1 MDNDFRKTLTK
12 KERLSVG
19 TDLSR
24 LFASGRYGITDGFR
38 YCYRIGN
45 GLPFNRIVVS
55 VPKKCFRRAVKR
67 NLLKRRIREAY
78 RLNKNLLPVNAE
90 KGGTDIIFIYRTKDI
105 LDFGTIVLSVRN
117 ILESLATKV
126 TAMDTTP
133 KYSLG
138 ETIKEAPEAAQK
150 DAPEA
155 AQKDAPEAV
164 QKEAPNAAQKDALE
178 AAQQE
183 ALEAAQQEAPEE
195 MQKETVLQ
203 LKEGPE
209 TTRKETQQE
218 KPEET
223 SESDEQH

>member
-1 MDNDFRKTLTK
+1 MKK

-24 LFASGRYGITDGFR
+24 LFASGRYGFTDGFR

-45 GLPFNRIVVS
+45 ELSFNRIVVS

-90 KGGTDIIFIYRTKDI
+90 KGGTDILFIYSSKDI
-105 LDFGTIVLSVRN
+105 LDFNTVVLSVRN
-117 ILESLATKV
+117 ILESLAAKV
-126 TAMDTTP
+126 TAMDATP
-133 KYSLG
+133 KYSDATPKYSPG
-138 ETIKEAPEAAQK
+138 ETIK
-150 DAPEA
+150 D
-155 AQKDAPEAV
+155 
-164 QKEAPNAAQKDALE
+164 APNAAQKDA
-178 AAQQE
+178 
-183 ALEAAQQEAPEE
+183 PEE
-195 MQKETVLQ
+195 MQKETALQ
-203 LKEGPE
+203 LKEVPE

-223 SESDEQH
+223 PESDEQH

>member
-1 MDNDFRKTLTK
+1 MDNDFRKTLKK

-117 ILESLATKV
+117 ILENLAAKV

-133 KYSLG
+133 KYSPG
-138 ETIKEAPEAAQK
+138 ETIKK
-150 DAPEA
+150 
-155 AQKDAPEAV
+155 
-164 QKEAPNAAQKDALE
+164 APNAAQKDALE
-178 AAQQE
+178 AAQNEAPDAAQKD
-183 ALEAAQQEAPEE
+183 ALEAVQQEAPNAAQKDAPDAAQKDAPEE
-195 MQKETVLQ
+195 MQKETELQ
-203 LKEGPE
+203 LKEVPE

-218 KPEET
+218 KLEET
-223 SESDEQH
+223 HESDEQH

>member
-1 MDNDFRKTLTK
+1 MDNDFRKTLKK

-45 GLPFNRIVVS
+45 ELTFNRIVVS

-105 LDFGTIVLSVRN
+105 LDFSTIVLSVRN
-117 ILESLATKV
+117 ILENLAAKV
-126 TAMDTTP
+126 VAMDATP
-133 KYSLG
+133 KYSPG
-138 ETIKEAPEAAQK
+138 ETINEAPE
-150 DAPEA
+150 
-155 AQKDAPEAV
+155 
-164 QKEAPNAAQKDALE
+164 AAQKDALE

-183 ALEAAQQEAPEE
+183 APEAVQKDIPEE
-195 MQKETVLQ
+195 MQKETALQ
-203 LKEGPE
+203 LKEVPE

-218 KPEET
+218 KPDET
-223 SESDEQH
+223 PESDEQH

>member
-1 MDNDFRKTLTK
+1 MKK

-38 YCYRIGN
+38 YCYRTGN
-45 GLPFNRIVVS
+45 ELPFNRIVVS

-117 ILESLATKV
+117 ILENLAAKV
-126 TAMDTTP
+126 VAMDATP

-138 ETIKEAPEAAQK
+138 ETINEAPE
-150 DAPEA
+150 
-155 AQKDAPEAV
+155 
-164 QKEAPNAAQKDALE
+164 AAQKDALE
-178 AAQQE
+178 AAQKDTPKAAQKE
-183 ALEAAQQEAPEE
+183 ALEAVQKDTPDE
-195 MQKETVLQ
+195 MQKETALQ
-203 LKEGPE
+203 LKEVPE

-218 KPEET
+218 KLEET
-223 SESDEQH
+223 HESDEQH

>member
-1 MDNDFRKTLTK
+1 MDNDFRKTLKK

-117 ILESLATKV
+117 ILESLAAKV

-133 KYSLG
+133 KYSPG
-138 ETIKEAPEAAQK
+138 ETIKDTLEAAQN
-150 DAPEA
+150 E
-155 AQKDAPEAV
+155 APEAV
-164 QKEAPNAAQKDALE
+164 QKD
-178 AAQQE
+178 
-183 ALEAAQQEAPEE
+183 APEE
-195 MQKETVLQ
+195 MQKETALQ

-218 KPEET
+218 KPEEI

>member
-1 MDNDFRKTLTK
+1 MKK

-90 KGGTDIIFIYRTKDI
+90 KGGTDILFIYSSKDI
-105 LDFGTIVLSVRN
+105 LDFNAVVLSVRN
-117 ILESLATKV
+117 ILESLAAKV
-126 TAMDTTP
+126 TAMDATP

-138 ETIKEAPEAAQK
+138 ETIKDALEAAQKEAPEAAQK
-150 DAPEA
+150 
-155 AQKDAPEAV
+155 
-164 QKEAPNAAQKDALE
+164 
-178 AAQQE
+178 
-183 ALEAAQQEAPEE
+183 EAPEE
-195 MQKETVLQ
+195 MQKETALQ
-203 LKEGPE
+203 LKEVPE

-218 KPEET
+218 KPEEI

>member
-1 MDNDFRKTLTK
+1 MDNDFRKTLKK

-24 LFASGRYGITDGFR
+24 LFASGRYGFTDGFR

-45 GLPFNRIVVS
+45 ELPFNRIVVS

-90 KGGTDIIFIYRTKDI
+90 KGGTDILFIYSSKDI
-105 LDFGTIVLSVRN
+105 LDFNAVVLSVRN
-117 ILESLATKV
+117 ILEGLAAKV
-126 TAMDTTP
+126 PAMDATP
-133 KYSLG
+133 KYSPE
-138 ETIKEAPEAAQK
+138 ETIKETP
-150 DAPEA
+150 DA

-164 QKEAPNAAQKDALE
+164 QKDI
-178 AAQQE
+178 
-183 ALEAAQQEAPEE
+183 PEE
-195 MQKETVLQ
+195 MQKETALQ
-203 LKEGPE
+203 LKEVPE

-223 SESDEQH
+223 PESDELH

>member
-1 MDNDFRKTLTK
+1 MKK

-24 LFASGRYGITDGFR
+24 LFASGRYGFTDGFR

-45 GLPFNRIVVS
+45 ELSFNRIVVS

-117 ILESLATKV
+117 ILESLAAKV
-126 TAMDTTP
+126 VAMDATP
-133 KYSLG
+133 KYSDATPKYSPG
-138 ETIKEAPEAAQK
+138 ETIKEAPNAAQK

-155 AQKDAPEAV
+155 AQKDT
-164 QKEAPNAAQKDALE
+164 LE
-178 AAQQE
+178 AAQN
-183 ALEAAQQEAPEE
+183 EAPEE
-195 MQKETVLQ
+195 MQKETALQ
-203 LKEGPE
+203 LKEVPE

-223 SESDEQH
+223 PESDEQH

>member
-1 MDNDFRKTLTK
+1 MDNDFRKTLKK

-24 LFASGRYGITDGFR
+24 LFASGRYGFTDGFR

-45 GLPFNRIVVS
+45 ELPFNRIVVS

-90 KGGTDIIFIYRTKDI
+90 KGGTDILFIYSSKDI
-105 LDFGTIVLSVRN
+105 LDFNAVVLSVRN
-117 ILESLATKV
+117 ILESLAAKV
-126 TAMDTTP
+126 TAMDATP
-133 KYSLG
+133 KHSLG
-138 ETIKEAPEAAQK
+138 ETIK
-150 DAPEA
+150 DALEA

-164 QKEAPNAAQKDALE
+164 QKDI
-178 AAQQE
+178 
-183 ALEAAQQEAPEE
+183 PEE
-195 MQKETVLQ
+195 MQKETALQ
-203 LKEGPE
+203 LKEVPE

-218 KPEET
+218 NPEET
-223 SESDEQH
+223 QESDEQH

>member
-1 MDNDFRKTLTK
+1 MDNDFRKTLKK

-105 LDFGTIVLSVRN
+105 LDFSTIVLSVRN
-117 ILESLATKV
+117 ILESLAAKV
-126 TAMDTTP
+126 VAMDATP
-133 KYSLG
+133 KYSDATPKYSPG
-138 ETIKEAPEAAQK
+138 ETIKDAPDAAQK
-150 DAPEA
+150 
-155 AQKDAPEAV
+155 
-164 QKEAPNAAQKDALE
+164 
-178 AAQQE
+178 
-183 ALEAAQQEAPEE
+183 EAPEE
-195 MQKETVLQ
+195 MQKETALQ
-203 LKEGPE
+203 LKEVPE

-223 SESDEQH
+223 ADSDEQH

>member
-1 MDNDFRKTLTK
+1 MDNDFRKTLKK

-45 GLPFNRIVVS
+45 ELPFNRIVVS

-117 ILESLATKV
+117 ILENLAAKV
-126 TAMDTTP
+126 AAMDATP
-133 KYSLG
+133 KYSPG
-138 ETIKEAPEAAQK
+138 ETIKEAPEAVQK
-150 DAPEA
+150 DTLEAAQNETLEAAQNEAPDA
-155 AQKDAPEAV
+155 AQKDT
-164 QKEAPNAAQKDALE
+164 
-178 AAQQE
+178 
-183 ALEAAQQEAPEE
+183 PEE
-195 MQKETVLQ
+195 MQKETALQ
-203 LKEGPE
+203 LKEVPE

-218 KPEET
+218 KPEEI

>member
-1 MDNDFRKTLTK
+1 MDNDFRKTLKK

-24 LFASGRYGITDGFR
+24 LFASGRYGFTDGFR

-45 GLPFNRIVVS
+45 ELPFNRIVVS

-90 KGGTDIIFIYRTKDI
+90 KGGTDILFIYSSKDI
-105 LDFGTIVLSVRN
+105 LDFNAVVRSVRN
-117 ILESLATKV
+117 ILESLAAKV
-126 TAMDTTP
+126 VAMDATP
-133 KYSLG
+133 KYSPE
-138 ETIKEAPEAAQK
+138 ETIKETP
-150 DAPEA
+150 DA

-164 QKEAPNAAQKDALE
+164 QKEAP
-178 AAQQE
+178 
-183 ALEAAQQEAPEE
+183 EE
-195 MQKETVLQ
+195 IQKETALQ
-203 LKEGPE
+203 LKEVPE

-218 KPEET
+218 NPEET
-223 SESDEQH
+223 ADSDEQH

>member
-1 MDNDFRKTLTK
+1 MDNDFRKTLKK

-24 LFASGRYGITDGFR
+24 LFASGRYGFTDGFR

-45 GLPFNRIVVS
+45 ELSFNRIVVS

-90 KGGTDIIFIYRTKDI
+90 KGGTDILFIYSSKDI
-105 LDFGTIVLSVRN
+105 LDFNAVVLSVRN
-117 ILESLATKV
+117 ILESLAAKV
-126 TAMDTTP
+126 VAMDATP
-133 KYSLG
+133 KYSPE
-138 ETIKEAPEAAQK
+138 ETIKETP
-150 DAPEA
+150 DA

-164 QKEAPNAAQKDALE
+164 QKEAP
-178 AAQQE
+178 
-183 ALEAAQQEAPEE
+183 EE
-195 MQKETVLQ
+195 MQKETALQ
-203 LKEGPE
+203 LKEVPE

-223 SESDEQH
+223 PESDEQH

>member
-1 MDNDFRKTLTK
+1 MDNDFRKTLKK

-45 GLPFNRIVVS
+45 ELPFNRIVVS

-90 KGGTDIIFIYRTKDI
+90 KGGTDILFIYSSKDI
-105 LDFGTIVLSVRN
+105 LDFNAVVLSVRN
-117 ILESLATKV
+117 ILEGLAAKV
-126 TAMDTTP
+126 VAMDATP
-133 KYSLG
+133 KSTRE
-138 ETIKEAPEAAQK
+138 ETIK

-155 AQKDAPEAV
+155 AQQDAPE
-164 QKEAPNAAQKDALE
+164 
-178 AAQQE
+178 
-183 ALEAAQQEAPEE
+183 
-195 MQKETVLQ
+195 ET
-203 LKEGPE
+203 P
-209 TTRKETQQE
+209 
-218 KPEET
+218 
-223 SESDEQH
+223 ESDEQH

>member
-1 MDNDFRKTLTK
+1 MDNDFRKTLKK

-105 LDFGTIVLSVRN
+105 LDFGSIVLSVRN
-117 ILESLATKV
+117 ILENLAAKV
-126 TAMDTTP
+126 VAMDATP

-138 ETIKEAPEAAQK
+138 ETIK
-150 DAPEA
+150 D
-155 AQKDAPEAV
+155 
-164 QKEAPNAAQKDALE
+164 APNAAQKDALE

-183 ALEAAQQEAPEE
+183 APEASQNEALETAQNEAPDE
-195 MQKETVLQ
+195 MQKETALQ
-203 LKEGPE
+203 LKEVPE

-223 SESDEQH
+223 AESDEQH

>member
-1 MDNDFRKTLTK
+1 MDNDFRKTLKK

-45 GLPFNRIVVS
+45 ELPFNRIVVS

-90 KGGTDIIFIYRTKDI
+90 KGGTDIIFIYMAKDI

-117 ILESLATKV
+117 ILENLAAKV

-138 ETIKEAPEAAQK
+138 ETIQEAPDAAQK
-150 DAPEA
+150 DALEA
-155 AQKDAPEAV
+155 VQNEAPEAV
-164 QKEAPNAAQKDALE
+164 QKDTPNAAQKDALE
-178 AAQQE
+178 AVQQE
-183 ALEAAQQEAPEE
+183 APEAVQKDIPEE
-195 MQKETVLQ
+195 MQKETALQ
-203 LKEGPE
+203 LKEVPE

-218 KPEET
+218 KPEEI

>member
-1 MDNDFRKTLTK
+1 MDNDFRKTLKK

-24 LFASGRYGITDGFR
+24 LFASGRYGFTDGFR

-45 GLPFNRIVVS
+45 ELSFNRIVVS

-90 KGGTDIIFIYRTKDI
+90 KGGTDILFIYSSKDI
-105 LDFGTIVLSVRN
+105 LDFNAVVLSVRN
-117 ILESLATKV
+117 ILEGLAAKV
-126 TAMDTTP
+126 TAIAATP
-133 KYSLG
+133 KHSPE
-138 ETIKEAPEAAQK
+138 ETIKETPDAAQK

-155 AQKDAPEAV
+155 AQK
-164 QKEAPNAAQKDALE
+164 
-178 AAQQE
+178 
-183 ALEAAQQEAPEE
+183 EAPEE
-195 MQKETVLQ
+195 MQKETALQ
-203 LKEGPE
+203 LKEVPE
-209 TTRKETQQE
+209 TTRKETQPE

-223 SESDEQH
+223 PESDEQH

>member
-1 MDNDFRKTLTK
+1 MKK

-117 ILESLATKV
+117 ILESLAAKV
-126 TAMDTTP
+126 VAMDATP
-133 KYSLG
+133 KYSPG
-138 ETIKEAPEAAQK
+138 ETIKDTLEAAQN
-150 DAPEA
+150 E
-155 AQKDAPEAV
+155 APEAV
-164 QKEAPNAAQKDALE
+164 QKEAP
-178 AAQQE
+178 
-183 ALEAAQQEAPEE
+183 EE
-195 MQKETVLQ
+195 MQKETALQ
-203 LKEGPE
+203 LKEVPE

-218 KPEET
+218 KPEEI

>member
-1 MDNDFRKTLTK
+1 MKK

-24 LFASGRYGITDGFR
+24 LFASGRYGFTDGFR

-45 GLPFNRIVVS
+45 ELPFNRIVVS

-117 ILESLATKV
+117 ILESLAAKV
-126 TAMDTTP
+126 VAMDATP
-133 KYSLG
+133 KHSLG
-138 ETIKEAPEAAQK
+138 ETIEDALEAAQQE
-150 DAPEA
+150 APDA

-164 QKEAPNAAQKDALE
+164 QKDT
-178 AAQQE
+178 
-183 ALEAAQQEAPEE
+183 PEE
-195 MQKETVLQ
+195 MQKETALQ

-218 KPEET
+218 NPEET
-223 SESDEQH
+223 QESDEQH

>member
-1 MDNDFRKTLTK
+1 MDNDFRKTLKK

-24 LFASGRYGITDGFR
+24 LFASGRYGFTDGFR

-45 GLPFNRIVVS
+45 ELPFNRIVVS

-90 KGGTDIIFIYRTKDI
+90 KGGTDILFIYSSKDI
-105 LDFGTIVLSVRN
+105 LDFNAVVLSVRN
-117 ILESLATKV
+117 ILESLAAKV
-126 TAMDTTP
+126 TAMDATP
-133 KYSLG
+133 KHSLG
-138 ETIKEAPEAAQK
+138 ETIKDAPDAAQK
-150 DAPEA
+150 DAPDA
-155 AQKDAPEAV
+155 AQKET
-164 QKEAPNAAQKDALE
+164 
-178 AAQQE
+178 
-183 ALEAAQQEAPEE
+183 PEE
-195 MQKETVLQ
+195 MQKETALQ
-203 LKEGPE
+203 LKEVPE

-223 SESDEQH
+223 PESDEQH

>member
-1 MDNDFRKTLTK
+1 MDNDFRKTLKK

-24 LFASGRYGITDGFR
+24 LFASGRYGFTDGFR
-38 YCYRIGN
+38 YCYRTGN
-45 GLPFNRIVVS
+45 ELPFNRIVVS

-90 KGGTDIIFIYRTKDI
+90 KGGTDILFIYSSKDI
-105 LDFGTIVLSVRN
+105 LDFNAVVLSVRN
-117 ILESLATKV
+117 ILESLAAKV
-126 TAMDTTP
+126 VAMDATP
-133 KYSLG
+133 KYSPE
-138 ETIKEAPEAAQK
+138 ETIKETPDAAQK

-155 AQKDAPEAV
+155 AQKDT
-164 QKEAPNAAQKDALE
+164 
-178 AAQQE
+178 
-183 ALEAAQQEAPEE
+183 PEE
-195 MQKETVLQ
+195 MQKETALQ
-203 LKEGPE
+203 LKEVPE

-223 SESDEQH
+223 PESDEQH

>member
-1 MDNDFRKTLTK
+1 MDIDFRKTLKK

-24 LFASGRYGITDGFR
+24 LFASGRYGFTDGFR

-45 GLPFNRIVVS
+45 ELPFNRIVVS

-105 LDFGTIVLSVRN
+105 LDFNTIVLSVRN
-117 ILESLATKV
+117 ILESLAAKV
-126 TAMDTTP
+126 TAMDATP
-133 KYSLG
+133 KHSLG
-138 ETIKEAPEAAQK
+138 EPIKEAL
-150 DAPEA
+150 
-155 AQKDAPEAV
+155 
-164 QKEAPNAAQKDALE
+164 NAARK
-178 AAQQE
+178 
-183 ALEAAQQEAPEE
+183 EAPEE
-195 MQKETVLQ
+195 MQKETSLQ
-203 LKEGPE
+203 LKGVPE
-209 TTRKETQQE
+209 ATQKETQQEPLQE